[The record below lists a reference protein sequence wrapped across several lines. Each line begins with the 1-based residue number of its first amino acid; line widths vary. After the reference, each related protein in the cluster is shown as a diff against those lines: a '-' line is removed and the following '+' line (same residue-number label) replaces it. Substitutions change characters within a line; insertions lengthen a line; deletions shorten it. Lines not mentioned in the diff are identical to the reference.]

1 MPKLYKDREPDNLWK
16 IQRRVAKIMREN
28 NDDDRGL
35 AETADMSDDTDKL
48 IKLLNNFKNGTNDI
62 LSKVYAEINLGE
74 IEGKPLKL
82 REVLDTKDEYLILIE
97 KLDFNKMNRDN
108 INKIKQSLDKYTEL
122 QSYLQGIVESVNT
135 MEGGDIRETLVQQ
148 LQELTIALRQIL
160 DTTNLKLLNYRQ
172 TSAVLTQEGVEM
184 IEGSGM
190 GCSCGCCLPL
200 EYQPQYQNQMYY

>member
-97 KLDFNKMNRDN
+97 KLDFNKMNREN
-108 INKIKQSLDKYTEL
+108 INKIKQSLDEYSDL
-122 QSYLQGIVESVNT
+122 QIYLNQIVET
-135 MEGGDIRETLVQQ
+135 LKERGLDIRVTLVQQ
-148 LQELTIALRQIL
+148 LGDLTTALKQIL

>member
-16 IQRRVAKIMREN
+16 IQRRVAKIMRKN

-48 IKLLNNFKNGTNDI
+48 IKLLNTFKNGTNDI
-62 LSKVYAEINLGE
+62 LTKIYAEINLGE
-74 IEGKPLKL
+74 LVGKPLKL
-82 REVLDTKDEYLILIE
+82 KEVLDTKDEYFRLIE

-108 INKIKQSLDKYTEL
+108 INKIKQSLDEYSNL
-122 QSYLQGIVESVNT
+122 QTYLSEIVET
-135 MEGGDIRETLVQQ
+135 LKQEGENVRETLIQQ
-148 LQELTIALRQIL
+148 LEELTIALKQIL

>member
-16 IQRRVAKIMREN
+16 IQRRVAKIIREN

-35 AETADMSDDTDKL
+35 AETANMSDDTDKL
-48 IKLLNNFKNGTNDI
+48 IKLLNTFKNGINDI
-62 LSKVYAEINLGE
+62 LTKVNAEINLGE
-74 IEGKPLKL
+74 EQGKPLKL
-82 REVLDTKDEYLILIE
+82 REVLDTKDEYLRLIE
-97 KLDFNKMNRDN
+97 KIDFNKMNREN
-108 INKIKQSLDKYTEL
+108 INNIQESLNKYTEL
-122 QSYLQGIVESVNT
+122 QSLLQGIVESVDT
-135 MEGGDIRETLVQQ
+135 MGGEIRETLVQQ
-148 LQELTIALRQIL
+148 LSELSTAFKQIL

-200 EYQPQYQNQMYY
+200 EYQPQYQNQKYY

>member
-16 IQRRVAKIMREN
+16 IQRRVAKIMRKN

-48 IKLLNNFKNGTNDI
+48 IKLLNTFKNGTNDI
-62 LSKVYAEINLGE
+62 LTKIYAEINLGE
-74 IEGKPLKL
+74 VEGKPLKL
-82 REVLDTKDEYLILIE
+82 REVFNTKDEYVRLIE

-108 INKIKQSLDKYTEL
+108 INKIKGNLDEYSDL
-122 QSYLQGIVESVNT
+122 QTYLSEIVET
-135 MEGGDIRETLVQQ
+135 LKQEGEDVRETLLQQ
-148 LQELTIALRQIL
+148 LEELTIALKQIL

>member
-16 IQRRVAKIMREN
+16 IQKRVAKIMREN
-28 NDDDRGL
+28 NDDERGL

-48 IKLLNNFKNGTNDI
+48 IKLLNSFKNGTSDI
-62 LSKVYAEINLGE
+62 LTKVFAEINLGE
-74 IEGKPLKL
+74 LEGKPLKL
-82 REVLDTKDEYLILIE
+82 KEIFDTKDEYLILIE

-108 INKIKQSLDKYTEL
+108 INKIKQSLDKYTDL
-122 QSYLQGIVESVNT
+122 QSYLTDIIQQIQQ
-135 MEGGDIRETLVQQ
+135 EGGDIRETLLQQ
-148 LQELTIALRQIL
+148 LEELTIALKQIL